1 MSSKLCNSAEATD
14 LTINLLIDTAI
25 QSPLLQK
32 VRTDELPL
40 TYYHK
45 QLLKIK
51 KDNFFKEHV
60 YDQIIQARKFID
72 KQYAQPVSL
81 SDMADKAFLSKY
93 HFVRL
98 FRNTY
103 GRTPHQYLTAVRIA
117 QAKRLLKTNGPV
129 QAVCFAVGFDSV
141 SSFTGLFKRMT
152 GSTPSVYQAKQKSN
166 FEEVIQKN
174 KR

>member
-1 MSSKLCNSAEATD
+1 MGSKSYGSVESTAV
-14 LTINLLIDTAI
+14 TINSLTNAAV
-25 QSPLLQK
+25 QPPLLQK
-32 VRTDELPL
+32 VCTDEQPPL

-72 KQYAQPVSL
+72 QQYAQPVSL

-93 HFVRL
+93 HFARL

-141 SSFTGLFKRMT
+141 SSFTGLFKRIT
-152 GSTPSVYQAKQKSN
+152 GSTPSTYQAKQKSN
-166 FEEVIQKN
+166 FEEVI
-174 KR
+174 